1 MRRIGLLQ
9 SITREALFR
18 LKKINQKH
26 NVNASDLAYYYQ
38 KVKLQ
43 NVKFKVLLIMRFSIC
58 SISLPL
64 DRPVMFANVK
74 FYSIGGKHIKKNL
87 LQKFSLALIYIPV

>member
-9 SITREALFR
+9 SITRGALFR

-26 NVNASDLAYYYQ
+26 TVNASDLAYYYQ
-38 KVKLQ
+38 KAKLQ

-58 SISLPL
+58 SISLP
-64 DRPVMFANVK
+64 M
-74 FYSIGGKHIKKNL
+74 
-87 LQKFSLALIYIPV
+87 

>member
-9 SITREALFR
+9 SITCEALFR

-43 NVKFKVLLIMRFSIC
+43 NVSSKSC
-58 SISLPL
+58 
-64 DRPVMFANVK
+64 
-74 FYSIGGKHIKKNL
+74 
-87 LQKFSLALIYIPV
+87 

>member
-43 NVKFKVLLIMRFSIC
+43 
-58 SISLPL
+58 
-64 DRPVMFANVK
+64 
-74 FYSIGGKHIKKNL
+74 H
-87 LQKFSLALIYIPV
+87 

>member
-9 SITREALFR
+9 SITREALFSY
-18 LKKINQKH
+18 KKINQKH

-58 SISLPL
+58 SISLP
-64 DRPVMFANVK
+64 M
-74 FYSIGGKHIKKNL
+74 
-87 LQKFSLALIYIPV
+87 